1 MAGFLDEFV
10 KLTVNETIGTDYPHI
25 RHPAL
30 YQAKVMEGT
39 VKDGASY
46 VTLRLLKEN
55 GETDEAFPAIPYIRT
70 EQVLKK
76 GDVVAVGLYM
86 GSAGRTSWGDAYD
99 TDGNGP
105 DVRRYRAAG
114 PPGIGRGSTGG
125 RPGLFPA
132 GHPPGGPDHGGGM
145 FFDSDYG
152 WSLLDFCHREIGE
165 LEELQ
170 IKNRVTEKLRKR
182 DEINPH
188 SIGVG
193 VSRMGDDIVN
203 IHVGFKIANE
213 DVSYQ
218 MDLELDGAEVKLVD

>member
-1 MAGFLDEFV
+1 MILTETDLMLDDTGQPVLLASGEEALAGGLDCFLQDIRLEA
-10 KLTVNETIGTDYPHI
+10 LT
-25 RHPAL
+25 
-30 YQAKVMEGT
+30 MEG
-39 VKDGASY
+39 
-46 VTLRLLKEN
+46 EC
-55 GETDEAFPAIPYIRT
+55 
-70 EQVLKK
+70 
-76 GDVVAVGLYM
+76 
-86 GSAGRTSWGDAYD
+86 
-99 TDGNGP
+99 
-105 DVRRYRAAG
+105 
-114 PPGIGRGSTGG
+114 
-125 RPGLFPA
+125 
-132 GHPPGGPDHGGGM
+132 